1 MRFETTDLV
10 IKYPGQNRPALNGVN
25 MSAPSGNFYAVL
37 GPNGSGKS
45 TLMKGLLGIA
55 KADQGRALIA
65 ERNVSNWDRKALA
78 RVIGVVSQSE
88 TVSFPITVREMVGM
102 GRYPHLGPLEGEGSE
117 DKVAIHEALEVCDVT
132 HLVNRDLSTLSGGEL
147 QRVRIARALAQEPM
161 ALVLDEPTSS
171 LDIKH
176 AMEILELLKQS
187 VASGLTVILT
197 THGLDL
203 AARFSDRMLL
213 LSEGQ
218 VAAEGTPDE
227 VVNEETLADVY
238 GWPVKV
244 EWEPTTGSPRVTPLR
259 S

>member
-161 ALVLDEPTSS
+161 ALILDEPTSS

>member
-55 KADQGRALIA
+55 KADQGRVLIA

-78 RVIGVVSQSE
+78 RVVGVVSQSE

-102 GRYPHLGPLEGEGSE
+102 GRYPHLGPLEGEGSK
-117 DKVAIHEALEVCDVT
+117 DKVAVHEALEVCDVT

>member
-10 IKYPGQNRPALNGVN
+10 IKYPGQNRPALNSVN
-25 MSAPSGNFYAVL
+25 MSAPSGSFYAVL

-102 GRYPHLGPLEGEGSE
+102 GRYPHLGPLEGEGSK
-117 DKVAIHEALEVCDVT
+117 DKVAVHEALEVCDVT

-147 QRVRIARALAQEPM
+147 QRVRIARALAQQPM

>member
-10 IKYPGQNRPALNGVN
+10 IKYPGQNRPALNSVN
-25 MSAPSGNFYAVL
+25 MSAPSGSFYAVL

-117 DKVAIHEALEVCDVT
+117 DKVAVHEALEVCDVT

-147 QRVRIARALAQEPM
+147 QRVRIARALAQQPM

>member
-55 KADQGRALIA
+55 KADQGRVLIA

-78 RVIGVVSQSE
+78 RVVGVVSQSE

-117 DKVAIHEALEVCDVT
+117 DKVAVHEALEVCDVT

-161 ALVLDEPTSS
+161 ALILDEPTSS

>member
-10 IKYPGQNRPALNGVN
+10 IKYPGQNRPALNSVN

-117 DKVAIHEALEVCDVT
+117 DKVAVHEALEVCDVT

-161 ALVLDEPTSS
+161 ALILDEPTSS

>member
-10 IKYPGQNRPALNGVN
+10 IKYPEQSRPALNGVN
-25 MSAPSGNFYAVL
+25 MSVPSGSFYAVL

-45 TLMKGLLGIA
+45 TLMKGLLGVVR
-55 KADQGRALIA
+55 ADQGRALIA
-65 ERNVSNWDRKALA
+65 ERNIRKWDRKALA
-78 RVIGVVSQSE
+78 RSIGVVSQSE

-102 GRYPHLGPLEGEGSE
+102 GRYPHLGPLEGESSK
-117 DKVAIHEALEVCDVT
+117 DQVAVHEALEVCDVT
-132 HLVNRDLSTLSGGEL
+132 HLINRDLSTLSGGEL

-161 ALVLDEPTSS
+161 ALILDEPTSS

-176 AMEILELLKQS
+176 EMEILELLKQS

-218 VAAEGTPDE
+218 VAVEGTPDE
-227 VVNEETLADVY
+227 VVNEEALAEVY

-244 EWEPTTGSPRVTPLR
+244 EWEATTGSPRVTPLR

>member
-10 IKYPGQNRPALNGVN
+10 IKYPGQNRPALNSVN
-25 MSAPSGNFYAVL
+25 MSAPSGSFYAVL

-55 KADQGRALIA
+55 KADQGSARIA

-117 DKVAIHEALEVCDVT
+117 DKVAVHEALEVCDVT

-147 QRVRIARALAQEPM
+147 QRVRIARALAHQPM
-161 ALVLDEPTSS
+161 ALVLDEPPSS
-171 LDIKH
+171 HDIKH

-227 VVNEETLADVY
+227 VVNEEALADVY

>member
-1 MRFETTDLV
+1 
-10 IKYPGQNRPALNGVN
+10 
-25 MSAPSGNFYAVL
+25 MSAPSGSFYAVL

-55 KADQGRALIA
+55 KADQGRVLIA

-78 RVIGVVSQSE
+78 RVVGVVSQSE

-117 DKVAIHEALEVCDVT
+117 DKVAVHEALEVCDVT

-161 ALVLDEPTSS
+161 ALILDEPTSS

>member
-10 IKYPGQNRPALNGVN
+10 IKYPGQNRPALNSVN
-25 MSAPSGNFYAVL
+25 MSAPSGSFYAVL

-78 RVIGVVSQSE
+78 RVVGVVSQSE

-117 DKVAIHEALEVCDVT
+117 DKVAVHEALEVCDVT

-147 QRVRIARALAQEPM
+147 QRVRIARALAQQPM

>member
-55 KADQGRALIA
+55 KADQGRVLIA

-78 RVIGVVSQSE
+78 RVVGVVSQSE

-102 GRYPHLGPLEGEGSE
+102 GRYPHLGPLEGEGSK
-117 DKVAIHEALEVCDVT
+117 DKVAVHEALEVCDVT

-161 ALVLDEPTSS
+161 ALILDEPTSS

>member
-10 IKYPGQNRPALNGVN
+10 IKYPGQNRPALNSVN
-25 MSAPSGNFYAVL
+25 MSAPSGSFYAVL

>member
-10 IKYPGQNRPALNGVN
+10 IKYPGQNRPALNSVN
-25 MSAPSGNFYAVL
+25 MSAPSGSFYAVL

-78 RVIGVVSQSE
+78 RVVGVVSQSE

-117 DKVAIHEALEVCDVT
+117 DKVAVHEALEVCDVT

>member
-10 IKYPGQNRPALNGVN
+10 IKYPEQSRPALNGVN
-25 MSAPSGNFYAVL
+25 MSVPSGSFYAVL

-45 TLMKGLLGIA
+45 TLMKGLLGVVR
-55 KADQGRALIA
+55 ADQGRALIS
-65 ERNVSNWDRKALA
+65 ERNISKWDRKALA
-78 RVIGVVSQSE
+78 RSIGVVSQSE

-102 GRYPHLGPLEGEGSE
+102 GRYPHLGPLEGEGSK
-117 DKVAIHEALEVCDVT
+117 DKAAVHEALEVCDVT

-218 VAAEGTPDE
+218 VAVEGTPDE
-227 VVNEETLADVY
+227 VVNEEALAEVY

-244 EWEPTTGSPRVTPLR
+244 EWEATTGSPRVTPLR

>member
-55 KADQGRALIA
+55 KADQGRVLIA

-78 RVIGVVSQSE
+78 RVVGVVSQSE

-117 DKVAIHEALEVCDVT
+117 DKVAVHEALEVCDVT

-161 ALVLDEPTSS
+161 ALILDEPTSS

-244 EWEPTTGSPRVTPLR
+244 KWEPTTGSPRVTPLR

>member
-1 MRFETTDLV
+1 MRFETRDLV

-55 KADQGRALIA
+55 KADQGRVLIA

-78 RVIGVVSQSE
+78 RVVGVVSQSE

-102 GRYPHLGPLEGEGSE
+102 GRYPHLGPLEGESSE
-117 DKVAIHEALEVCDVT
+117 DRVAVHEALEVCDVT
-132 HLVNRDLSTLSGGEL
+132 HLVNRDLLTLSGGEL
-147 QRVRIARALAQEPM
+147 QRVRIARALAQEPL
-161 ALVLDEPTSS
+161 ALILDEPTSS

-203 AARFSDRMLL
+203 ADRFSDRMLL

-227 VVNEETLADVY
+227 VVNEEALADVY

>member
-10 IKYPGQNRPALNGVN
+10 IKYPGQNRPALNSVN
-25 MSAPSGNFYAVL
+25 MSAPSGSFYAVL

-117 DKVAIHEALEVCDVT
+117 DKAAVHEALEVCDVT

-147 QRVRIARALAQEPM
+147 QRVRIARALAQQPM

>member
-10 IKYPGQNRPALNGVN
+10 IKYPGQNRPALNSVN
-25 MSAPSGNFYAVL
+25 MSAPSGSFYAVL

-102 GRYPHLGPLEGEGSE
+102 GRYPHLGPLEGEGSK
-117 DKVAIHEALEVCDVT
+117 DKVAVHEALEVCDVT

>member
-55 KADQGRALIA
+55 KADQGRVLIA

-78 RVIGVVSQSE
+78 RVVGVVSQSE

-117 DKVAIHEALEVCDVT
+117 DKVAVHEALEVCDVT

-161 ALVLDEPTSS
+161 ALILDEPTSS

-187 VASGLTVILT
+187 VASGFTVILT

>member
-10 IKYPGQNRPALNGVN
+10 IKYPGQNRPALNSVT
-25 MSAPSGNFYAVL
+25 MSAPSGSFYAVL

-55 KADQGRALIA
+55 KADQGRVLIA

-117 DKVAIHEALEVCDVT
+117 DKVAIHEALEVCDVI

>member
-55 KADQGRALIA
+55 KADQGRVLIA

-78 RVIGVVSQSE
+78 RVVGVVSQSE

-102 GRYPHLGPLEGEGSE
+102 GRYPHLGPLEGESSK
-117 DKVAIHEALEVCDVT
+117 DQVAVHEALEVCDVT
-132 HLVNRDLSTLSGGEL
+132 HLINRDLSTLSGGEL

-161 ALVLDEPTSS
+161 ALILDEPTSS

-176 AMEILELLKQS
+176 EMEILELLKQS

-218 VAAEGTPDE
+218 VAVEGTPDE
-227 VVNEETLADVY
+227 VVNEEALAEVY

-244 EWEPTTGSPRVTPLR
+244 EWEATTGSPRVTPLR

>member
-10 IKYPGQNRPALNGVN
+10 IKYPGQNRPALNSVN
-25 MSAPSGNFYAVL
+25 MSAPSGSFYAVL

-55 KADQGRALIA
+55 KADQGRVLIA

-88 TVSFPITVREMVGM
+88 IVSFPITVREMVGM

-117 DKVAIHEALEVCDVT
+117 DKVAVHEALEVCDVT

>member
-1 MRFETTDLV
+1 M
-10 IKYPGQNRPALNGVN
+10 I
-25 MSAPSGNFYAVL
+25 S
-37 GPNGSGKS
+37 
-45 TLMKGLLGIA
+45 
-55 KADQGRALIA
+55 
-65 ERNVSNWDRKALA
+65 ERNISKWDRKALA
-78 RVIGVVSQSE
+78 RSIGVVSQSE

-102 GRYPHLGPLEGEGSE
+102 GRYPHLGPLEAESSK
-117 DKVAIHEALEVCDVT
+117 DQVAVHEALEVCDVT
-132 HLVNRDLSTLSGGEL
+132 HLINRDLSTLSGGEL

-161 ALVLDEPTSS
+161 ALILDEPTSS

-176 AMEILELLKQS
+176 EMEILELLKQS

-218 VAAEGTPDE
+218 VAVEGTPDE
-227 VVNEETLADVY
+227 VVNEEVLAEVY

-244 EWEPTTGSPRVTPLR
+244 EWEATTGSPRVTPLR

>member
-10 IKYPGQNRPALNGVN
+10 IKYPGQNRPALNSVN

-55 KADQGRALIA
+55 KADQGRVLIA

-78 RVIGVVSQSE
+78 RVVGVVSQSE
-88 TVSFPITVREMVGM
+88 TVSVPITVREMVGM

-117 DKVAIHEALEVCDVT
+117 DKVAVHEALEVCDVT

-147 QRVRIARALAQEPM
+147 QRVRIARALAQQPM

-227 VVNEETLADVY
+227 VVNEEALADVY

>member
-10 IKYPGQNRPALNGVN
+10 IKYPGQDRPALNSVS
-25 MSAPSGNFYAVL
+25 MSAPSGSFYAVL

-117 DKVAIHEALEVCDVT
+117 DKVAVHEALEVCDVT

-161 ALVLDEPTSS
+161 ALILDEPTSS

>member
-10 IKYPGQNRPALNGVN
+10 IKYPGQDRPALNSVS
-25 MSAPSGNFYAVL
+25 MSAPSGSFYAVL

-55 KADQGRALIA
+55 KADQGRVLIA

-78 RVIGVVSQSE
+78 RVVGVVSQSE

-117 DKVAIHEALEVCDVT
+117 DKVAVHEALEVCDVT

-176 AMEILELLKQS
+176 AMEILELLKQF

>member
-10 IKYPGQNRPALNGVN
+10 IKYPEQSRPALNGVN
-25 MSAPSGNFYAVL
+25 MSVPSGSFYAVL

-45 TLMKGLLGIA
+45 TLMKGLLGVVR
-55 KADQGRALIA
+55 ADQGRAFIS
-65 ERNVSNWDRKALA
+65 ERNISKWDRKALA
-78 RVIGVVSQSE
+78 RSIGVVSQSE

-102 GRYPHLGPLEGEGSE
+102 GRYPHLGPLEAESSK
-117 DKVAIHEALEVCDVT
+117 DQVAVHEALEVCDVT
-132 HLVNRDLSTLSGGEL
+132 HLINRDLSTLSGGEL

-161 ALVLDEPTSS
+161 ALILDEPTSS

-176 AMEILELLKQS
+176 EMEILELLKQS

-218 VAAEGTPDE
+218 VAVEGTPDE
-227 VVNEETLADVY
+227 VVNEEVLAEVY

-244 EWEPTTGSPRVTPLR
+244 EWEATTGSPRVTPLR

>member
-10 IKYPGQNRPALNGVN
+10 IKYPGQNRPALNSVN
-25 MSAPSGNFYAVL
+25 MSAPSGSFYAVL

-55 KADQGRALIA
+55 KADQGRVLIA

-117 DKVAIHEALEVCDVT
+117 DKVAVHEALEVCDVT

-147 QRVRIARALAQEPM
+147 QRVRIARALAQQPM

>member
-10 IKYPGQNRPALNGVN
+10 IKYPGQNRPALNSVN
-25 MSAPSGNFYAVL
+25 MSAPSGSFYAVL

-55 KADQGRALIA
+55 KADQGRVLIA

-102 GRYPHLGPLEGEGSE
+102 GRYPHLGPLEGEGSK
-117 DKVAIHEALEVCDVT
+117 DKVAVHEALEVCDVT

-147 QRVRIARALAQEPM
+147 QRVRIARALAQQPM

>member
-10 IKYPGQNRPALNGVN
+10 IKYPGQNRPALNSVN
-25 MSAPSGNFYAVL
+25 MSAPSGSFYAVL

-65 ERNVSNWDRKALA
+65 ERNVSDWDRKALA

-117 DKVAIHEALEVCDVT
+117 DKVAVHEALEVCDVT

>member
-10 IKYPGQNRPALNGVN
+10 IKYPGQNRPALNSVN
-25 MSAPSGNFYAVL
+25 MSAPSGSFYAVL

-117 DKVAIHEALEVCDVT
+117 DKVAVHEALEVCDVT

>member
-1 MRFETTDLV
+1 
-10 IKYPGQNRPALNGVN
+10 
-25 MSAPSGNFYAVL
+25 MSAPSGSFYAVL

-55 KADQGRALIA
+55 KADQGRVLIA

-78 RVIGVVSQSE
+78 RVVGVVSQSE

-117 DKVAIHEALEVCDVT
+117 DKVAVHEALEVCDVT

-161 ALVLDEPTSS
+161 ALILDEPTSS

-176 AMEILELLKQS
+176 ATVSYTHLTLPTILL
-187 VASGLTVILT
+187 V
-197 THGLDL
+197 
-203 AARFSDRMLL
+203 
-213 LSEGQ
+213 
-218 VAAEGTPDE
+218 
-227 VVNEETLADVY
+227 
-238 GWPVKV
+238 
-244 EWEPTTGSPRVTPLR
+244 
-259 S
+259 

>member
-45 TLMKGLLGIA
+45 TLTKGLLGIA
-55 KADQGRALIA
+55 KADQGRVLIA

-147 QRVRIARALAQEPM
+147 QRVRIARALAQEPL
-161 ALVLDEPTSS
+161 ALILDEPTSS